1 MAAIQ
6 RRTLLAQSLISIVA
20 LAAVVWWASRQH
32 MPVLA
37 DGAIGTIALA
47 IGLYGLATLARGERW
62 HRVLLLVD
70 GRSSRADAYSLT
82 TVGYMGNNTLPA
94 RAGDLLKSVL
104 TARRTGLSTPEVLGV
119 AVAERGLVA
128 LALGTLFLVVRRFV
142 DAVRLGPIFRVL
154 GARVLTDAGLP
165 AGHAV
170 ALVLGGLLL
179 LAGLALMLPRAR
191 RGHPRIQR
199 TVDLAI
205 ALLRPSRALL
215 SPAGA
220 WLLIGT
226 VLIWVLEASVYAAV
240 ARTVNLPLQG
250 LDALYLVALTNLVAL
265 VPAAPGYVGTFDAAV
280 LFGVRALTGGA
291 GGASYVL
298 ALRLVL
304 FVPITLVGLA
314 LLVVRYGGLA
324 TLRALRTAPR

>member
-1 MAAIQ
+1 MSVAH
-6 RRTLLAQSLISIVA
+6 RRTLLAQTLISLVA
-20 LAAVVWWASRQH
+20 LVAVVWWASRQH
-32 MPVLA
+32 MPTLA

-104 TARRTGLSTPEVLGV
+104 TARRTGLSTPEVLGA
-119 AVAERGLVA
+119 AVAERVLDA
-128 LALGTLFLVVRRFV
+128 IALGAIFLV
-142 DAVRLGPIFRVL
+142 LGGI
-154 GARVLTDAGLP
+154 VLTDAGLP
-165 AGHAV
+165 AAHAV
-170 ALVLGGLLL
+170 IAVLAGVAVLAALVL
-179 LAGLALMLPRAR
+179 ALPRLR
-191 RGHPRIQR
+191 RGHPRLER
-199 TVDLAI
+199 FHDLAI
-205 ALLRPSRALL
+205 KLLRPSRALL

-220 WLLIGT
+220 MLLVGSLL
-226 VLIWVLEASVYAAV
+226 VWVLEATVYATVAKAV
-240 ARTVNLPLQG
+240 DLPLSG
-250 LDALYLVALTNLVAL
+250 IDALYLVALTNLVAL

-280 LFGVRALTGGA
+280 LFGVKALTGGA
-291 GGASYVL
+291 SGGAGYVV

-314 LLVVRYGGLA
+314 LLVVRHGGLA
-324 TLRALRTAPR
+324 TVRALRTRGLQQT

>member
-62 HRVLLLVD
+62 HRVLLLID
-70 GRSSRADAYSLT
+70 GRSSRPDAYSLT
-82 TVGYMGNNTLPA
+82 VVGYMGNNTLPA
-94 RAGDLLKSVL
+94 RAGDLIKCVL
-104 TARRTGLSTPEVLGV
+104 TARRTGLPTPEVLGA
-119 AVAERGLVA
+119 AVAERVLDAVA
-128 LALGTLFLVVRRFV
+128 LGAIFLV
-142 DAVRLGPIFRVL
+142 LGGL
-154 GARVLTDAGLP
+154 VLTDAGLP
-165 AGHAV
+165 AAHAV
-170 ALVLGGLLL
+170 ALVIGGLIILTC
-179 LAGLALMLPRAR
+179 LALALPRAR

-199 TVDLAI
+199 AVELAI

-220 WLLIGT
+220 WLLVGT

-240 ARTVNLPLQG
+240 ARAVDLPLQG

-314 LLVVRYGGLA
+314 LLVIRHGGLS

>member
-1 MAAIQ
+1 MTIA
-6 RRTLLAQSLISIVA
+6 RRTTLLQIAVSVTA
-20 LAAVVWWASRQH
+20 LAAVAWWASRQH
-32 MPVLA
+32 VPSLPDSA
-37 DGAIGTIALA
+37 DALSGLFGAV
-47 IGLYGLATLARGERW
+47 GLYVLTTLARGERW

-70 GRSSRADAYSLT
+70 GRSSRPDAYSLT

-104 TARRTGLSTPEVLGV
+104 TARRTGLSTPEALGA
-119 AVAERGLVA
+119 AVAERVLDA
-128 LALGTLFLVVRRFV
+128 LALGAIFLV
-142 DAVRLGPIFRVL
+142 LGGL
-154 GARVLTDAGLP
+154 VLTDAGLP
-165 AGHAV
+165 AAHAV
-170 ALVLGGLLL
+170 ALVLGGLVL
-179 LAGLALMLPRAR
+179 LAGAALMLPRLR
-191 RGHPRIQR
+191 RGHPRIQHA
-199 TVDLAI
+199 VELAI

-240 ARTVNLPLQG
+240 ARAVNLPLQG

-314 LLVVRYGGLA
+314 LLVVRHGGLA
-324 TLRALRTAPR
+324 TLRALRTAP

>member
-1 MAAIQ
+1 MTVA
-6 RRTLLAQSLISIVA
+6 RRNVLLQVLIS
-20 LAAVVWWASRQH
+20 LAALVGVAWWATRQH
-32 MPVLA
+32 LP
-37 DGAIGTIALA
+37 ALPDTEDA
-47 IGLYGLATLARGERW
+47 LRGLVAALGLYGLATLARGERW

-70 GRSSRADAYSLT
+70 GRSARGDAYSLT

-104 TARRTGLSTPEVLGV
+104 TAKRTGLSTPEVLGA
-119 AVAERGLVA
+119 AVAERVLDA
-128 LALGTLFLVVRRFV
+128 TALGSIFLV
-142 DAVRLGPIFRVL
+142 LGGL
-154 GARVLTDAGLP
+154 VLTDAGLP
-165 AGHAV
+165 AIHGV
-170 ALVLGGLLL
+170 ALVLGGLAALTV
-179 LAGLALMLPRAR
+179 AALALPRVR
-191 RGHPRIQR
+191 RGHPRLQR
-199 TVDLAI
+199 AIALAT

-215 SPAGA
+215 SPRGA
-220 WLLIGT
+220 WLMIGT
-226 VLIWVLEASVYAAV
+226 LLIWVVEATVYATV
-240 ARTVNLPLQG
+240 ARAVDLPLQG

-314 LLVVRYGGLA
+314 LLVVRHGGLT
-324 TLRALRTAPR
+324 TLRSLRTAPR